1 MVGGASLT
9 GSLVSAIGVI
19 GALVA
24 VWVLI
29 RDCPAPPASLP
40 VRLTVWV
47 FGTYFGVLALT
58 TALNGPDPM
67 RHIEYL
73 IIAPFLYFIP
83 LILVLDRSDAV
94 PSLKLISRAAMIG
107 AVPTAVLAFWVS
119 FVMGVYR
126 PELAPQNQNVLAG
139 LLVMQAMLC
148 LCGWTEVTR
157 RERYVAIAASAIIFA
172 AVVFSVQT
180 RGAIMAGGSMA
191 MVSVLFF
198 GLSQQGWRKW
208 GVLALATVTA
218 ITMVLLVAPHATQV
232 LGRVLDDGFSDWS
245 HSTWQRAMMYK
256 AGVLVFLD
264 HPWLGVGMHERFTA
278 TIPYYVGE
286 VPDWVYFTHLHN
298 MALTHAVAG
307 GVPAVL
313 AVLAVLVLPAALAL
327 SLRDLPASLRWLGL
341 MLSTGLFTLGLTE
354 TVLFHDLNT
363 TFHMFNTVLYALLC
377 AKAQRA

>member
-9 GSLVSAIGVI
+9 GSLVSAVGVI

-29 RDCPAPPASLP
+29 RDRPAPPASLP

-58 TALNGPDPM
+58 TALNGPDSM

-83 LILVLDRSDAV
+83 LMLVLDRSDAV
-94 PSLKLISRAAMIG
+94 PSLRLVSRVALIG
-107 AVPTAVLAFWVS
+107 AVPTALLAFWFS

-139 LLVMQAMLC
+139 ILVMQAMLA
-148 LCGWTEVTR
+148 LSGWSEVSR
-157 RERYVAIAASAIIFA
+157 RERIIAVFSCLVIFA

-180 RGAIMAGGSMA
+180 RGAIFAGA
-191 MVSVLFF
+191 MMTLVSAVFF
-198 GLSQQGWRKW
+198 GLRLP
-208 GVLALATVTA
+208 GVGRWVTGALIIVFLAVGADAMWPMAEGLF
-218 ITMVLLVAPHATQV
+218 IRLSAPDFA
-232 LGRVLDDGFSDWS
+232 DWS
-245 HSTWQRAMMYK
+245 HSTGQRLTMYK
-256 AGVLVFLD
+256 AGVEVFFD
-264 HPWLGVGMHERFTA
+264 HPWLGVGMHQRFAA
-278 TIPYYVGE
+278 TLPYYFGE
-286 VPDWVYFTHLHN
+286 VPDWLYFTHLHN

-313 AVLAVLVLPAALAL
+313 AVLAVLVLPAALGL

-341 MLSTGLFTLGLTE
+341 MLTTGLFTLGLTE